1 MRHLEARRDH
11 AGGRSHHAVRAGQLQ
26 AAGFTTEFQDLGQGR
41 VNLVAKRG
49 TPKLLLNCH
58 LDTVPVDP
66 KWTLDPFT
74 LTEAGDKVHGLGSCD
89 IKGAAACMLTAV
101 EATDHDVAVL
111 FNTDEEAGHGDCIEH
126 FLAHTDWH
134 PCGGVAEATEASGAA
149 SPRLS
154 RPFSRATPTP
164 TWPTPPDTRPH
175 TTLSLEPCR
184 TGPHRTR
191 RHFGTRPLQHWHF
204 GCGVVNVV
212 NSQMLALWL
221 PPAPR

>member
-1 MRHLEARRDH
+1 MQVDDPIMQYA
-11 AGGRSHHAVRAGQLQ
+11 AGQLQ
-26 AAGFTTEFQDLGQGR
+26 AAGFTTQFQDLGQGR
-41 VNLVAKRG
+41 VNLFAKRG

-134 PCGGVAEATEASGAA
+134 PSVVVVAELKPKRCGVTAA
-149 SPRLS
+149 CFVLGHLPRRS
-154 RPFSRATPTP
+154 RPPA
-164 TWPTPPDTRPH
+164 WPTPPDTRPR
-175 TTLSLEPCR
+175 TTVRWS
-184 TGPHRTR
+184 HAA
-191 RHFGTRPLQHWHF
+191 
-204 GCGVVNVV
+204 
-212 NSQMLALWL
+212 LALTEPGGIWNT
-221 PPAPR
+221 PASTLAFWKAALRPTW

>member
-1 MRHLEARRDH
+1 MKQRILEHLGALVSYDTSKPAETMQVDDPIMQYA
-11 AGGRSHHAVRAGQLQ
+11 AGQLQ
-26 AAGFTTEFQDLGQGR
+26 AAGFTTQFQDLGQGR

-126 FLAHTDWH
+126 FLAHRQRRAPVRLTVYH
-134 PCGGVAEATEASGAA
+134 ARIRERIARCRVSFRTQVGTCAKRNEAT
-149 SPRLS
+149 RN
-154 RPFSRATPTP
+154 
-164 TWPTPPDTRPH
+164 
-175 TTLSLEPCR
+175 EPSI
-184 TGPHRTR
+184 
-191 RHFGTRPLQHWHF
+191 F
-204 GCGVVNVV
+204 
-212 NSQMLALWL
+212 
-221 PPAPR
+221 APNEI